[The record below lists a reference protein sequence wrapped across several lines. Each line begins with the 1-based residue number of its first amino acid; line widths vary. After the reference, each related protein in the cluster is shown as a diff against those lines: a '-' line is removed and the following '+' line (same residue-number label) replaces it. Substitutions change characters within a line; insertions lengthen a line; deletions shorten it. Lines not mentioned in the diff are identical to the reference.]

1 MTATTDRPA
10 PRPPRT
16 ASGVTVRRDGTVL
29 TVTVTGQLDANSGVE
44 LLAGV
49 QSATEGAERV
59 DVDLLGMSGFT
70 PEGARSLKRARSVA
84 ARLPEG
90 LHFRIAP
97 GVCQE
102 ALLEAFADDGEGATG
117 AAADGPDEPHPG

>member
-1 MTATTDRPA
+1 MTATTD
-10 PRPPRT
+10 PRARRATP
-16 ASGVTVRRDGTVL
+16 GVSVRRDGTVL

-49 QSATEGAERV
+49 QAGTEGATRV
-59 DVDLLGMSGFT
+59 DVDLLGIAGYT
-70 PEGARSLKRARSVA
+70 PEGARSLKRARAVA

-97 GVCQE
+97 GICQD
-102 ALLEAFADDGEGATG
+102 ALLEAFADDD
-117 AAADGPDEPHPG
+117 ADLGPDADLA